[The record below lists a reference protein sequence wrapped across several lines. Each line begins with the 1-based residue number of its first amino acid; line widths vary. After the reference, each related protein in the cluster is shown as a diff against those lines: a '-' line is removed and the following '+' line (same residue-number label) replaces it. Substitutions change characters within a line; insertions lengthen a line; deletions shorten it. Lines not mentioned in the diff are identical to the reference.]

1 MLYARFFNTME
12 VMENE
17 GDGAAMSKKVK
28 VSDLVA
34 EFHLEVIC
42 GEGGLKRPITT
53 ADLYRPGLEMAGYY
67 EFHPT
72 ERVQILGKTELTFF
86 NGLSQEERI
95 DRMNRLCT
103 PVDTPCIIISRGYEV
118 PEELIAA
125 AIAQQL
131 PVLRTKTA
139 TTILASRITG
149 FLENKLA
156 PTTTI
161 HGVLVDVYGIG
172 MLISGSSGIGKSE
185 TALELVKRGHRLI
198 ADDAVEI
205 RQTADHVLIGNAP
218 ELIRHLLEIRG
229 VGIINVMTLF
239 GAGAVRN
246 VKKISVVIKLETW
259 QQDKQYDRLG
269 LDEELTRIIDT
280 DIPLVTIPV
289 RPGRNLA
296 VIIEVA
302 AMNYRLKRM
311 GYNAA
316 LQFTN
321 KLTES
326 LAEDMDDME

>member
-1 MLYARFFNTME
+1 MP
-12 VMENE
+12 
-17 GDGAAMSKKVK
+17 KKVK
-28 VSDLVA
+28 VSDLVR
-34 EFHLEVIC
+34 EFHLEIIC
-42 GEGGLKRPITT
+42 GEEGLKRPIVT

-72 ERVQILGKTELTFF
+72 DRVQILGKTELTFF
-86 NGLSQEERI
+86 DGLSSEERM
-95 DRMNRLCT
+95 DRMHRLCA
-103 PVDTPCIIISRGYEV
+103 PEETPCIIISRGMDA
-118 PEELIAA
+118 PIELLAA
-125 AIAQQL
+125 ANDHQIT
-131 PVLRTKTA
+131 VVRTAMA
-139 TTILASRITG
+139 TTILASRLTN
-149 FLENKLA
+149 FLENRLA

-205 RQTADHVLIGNAP
+205 RQTADHQLIGNAP

-229 VGIINVMTLF
+229 IGIINVMTLF
-239 GAGAVRN
+239 GAGAVRTE
-246 VKKISVVIKLETW
+246 KKISVVVKLETW

-269 LDEELTRIIDT
+269 LDEETTQIIDT
-280 DIPLVTIPV
+280 NIPLVTVPV

-302 AMNYRLKRM
+302 AMNFRLKRM

-326 LAEDMDDME
+326 LAEDMDDL